1 MRIFL
6 VGMKHVGK
14 STIGRFLASR
24 RNLPFFDL
32 DDEIIRAAAK
42 ETTRPLARARD
53 VFEVFG
59 EGRFRELEAEQLR
72 SLCESP
78 ETEDA
83 VIALGGGAVE
93 RRDSAHLLSRSGT
106 IVYLREDLNR
116 IWNRVRQRGLPSYLR
131 SDDPKSEF
139 RALAEQRDA
148 AFRAVATRVVEL
160 HGGSVADAVAQVESK
175 INWE

>member
-1 MRIFL
+1 
-6 VGMKHVGK
+6 MKHVGK

-32 DDEIIRAAAK
+32 DDEVIRAAAQ
-42 ETTRPLARARD
+42 ETKRPLARARD

-59 EGRFRELEAEQLR
+59 EERFRGIEAEQLR
-72 SLCESP
+72 SLCESA

-93 RRDSAHLLSRSGT
+93 RPDSARLLSRSGT

-116 IWNRVRQRGLPSYLR
+116 VWKRVRQRGLPPYLR
-131 SDDPKSEF
+131 SDDPQAEF
-139 RALAEQRDA
+139 RALAEERDA
-148 AFRAVATRVVEL
+148 AFRSVATRVVEL
-160 HGGSVADAVAQVESK
+160 GGRSVAEAVDQVESM
-175 INWE
+175 ISWE

>member
-1 MRIFL
+1 
-6 VGMKHVGK
+6 MKHVGK

-59 EGRFRELEAEQLR
+59 EGRFRELEAE
-72 SLCESP
+72 
-78 ETEDA
+78 DA

-131 SDDPKSEF
+131 SDDPKAEF